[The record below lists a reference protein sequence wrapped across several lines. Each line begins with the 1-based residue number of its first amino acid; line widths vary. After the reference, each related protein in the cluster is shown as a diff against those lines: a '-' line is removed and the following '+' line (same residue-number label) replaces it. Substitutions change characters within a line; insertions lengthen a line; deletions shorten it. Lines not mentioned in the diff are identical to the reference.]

1 MRPIRME
8 TETGSLLR
16 EMVAMYTQDIIE
28 LEKKNIKLENKINRM
43 RAGAKKAFSQLE
55 EDKNNVRLER
65 RDLIQ
70 EKKDLESEIE
80 SLKIGMIHRDE
91 IINHIYETTDDQE
104 IKDYLDTIGKPG
116 DGVHIKI
123 SRDF

>member
-16 EMVAMYTQDIIE
+16 EMVAMYTQDSIE